1 MRGGNTPRQSK
12 SNRELLNEVKRLQEA
27 SLKIDSISRE
37 SQAKTDLV
45 LWRGQT
51 GLQTLYFEY
60 QCGLWQI
67 QEFRTAGEFNITLA
81 IGVLALG
88 IAANFWPIH
97 LISASL
103 FGLSYYFLY
112 RAHVETRNW
121 DIQMTA
127 RIKQVIDSIDK
138 TP

>member
-1 MRGGNTPRQSK
+1 MPWQSK

-37 SQAKTDLV
+37 TRAKTDLV

-51 GLQTLYFEY
+51 GLQTLFFEY

-67 QEFRTAGEFNITLA
+67 QEIRTAGEFNLTLA

-88 IAANFWPIH
+88 IATNFWPIY
-97 LISASL
+97 LVSASL
-103 FGLSYYFLY
+103 FGLSYYFFY
-112 RAHVETRNW
+112 RSYVETRNW
-121 DIQMTA
+121 GIQMTK
-127 RIKQVIDSIDK
+127 RVKQVIDGIDK
-138 TP
+138 TCVA

>member
-1 MRGGNTPRQSK
+1 MPRQSK

-37 SQAKTDLV
+37 TQAKTDLV

-51 GLQTLYFEY
+51 GLQTLFFEY

-67 QEFRTAGEFNITLA
+67 QELRTAGEFNITLA

-88 IAANFWPIH
+88 IATNFWPIY
-97 LISASL
+97 LISASI

-112 RAHVETRNW
+112 RTYVETRNW
-121 DIQMTA
+121 DTHMTA
-127 RIKQVIDSIDK
+127 KIKQVIDGIDK
-138 TP
+138 TRVA